1 MLEGSC
7 ATEVLHV
14 FAAPRSEWFFRLT
27 NFGPALFKT
36 SSAPVHYV
44 VLNVLLL
51 FDFFFLPF
59 WFWKWVKGFVDL
71 SPN

>member
-44 VLNVLLL
+44 VLNV
-51 FDFFFLPF
+51 FIIIRFSFPF

>member
-51 FDFFFLPF
+51 FDFFFFAFL
-59 WFWKWVKGFVDL
+59 VLEMGEGFC
-71 SPN
+71 